1 MQTRKKVDGKNAR
14 ELGSPRI
21 SRHQKKL
28 SENIQNQSKRVSD
41 LITSSARKQKS
52 VIGNLQLGLL
62 FFLLI
67 LLGNT
72 FSKKDEKSA
81 TGTELDS
88 RFRLVDNDAANIC
101 WGQDAGYETNYT
113 SVENKG
119 YEDATANCQTDAIF
133 SPAFRTTRSIA
144 GEISTNVEL
153 SKPFQHGDQPLDDR
167 GKENMG
173 TDILNGHVQEIS
185 SNLGSKN
192 PTPEVLSMYHT
203 LRNSRLEC
211 VDEFNQDQVQTDI
224 SMEETESEEFDDFDP
239 YFFIKNLP
247 DLSAVVPTFRPL
259 LLPKQTR
266 SCPSTTLALDLDETL
281 VHSTLEPCD
290 DADFTFSVN
299 FNLKDHTVYV
309 RCRPHLKYFLERVSS
324 LFEIIIFTASQS
336 IYAERVLN
344 VLDPKRKL
352 FRHRVYRDSCV
363 FVDGNYLKDLSILGR
378 DLAHVI
384 IVDNS
389 PQAFGFQVDNGIPIE
404 SWFDDPCDQELLV
417 LLPFLESLVGVEDVR
432 PIIANKFNLKGR
444 INAAI
449 CPYSSVNGNSFD
461 R

>member
-1 MQTRKKVDGKNAR
+1 MQTRKKVDGKNAP

-28 SENIQNQSKRVSD
+28 SENSQNQSKRVSD

-52 VIGNLQLGLL
+52 
-62 FFLLI
+62 
-67 LLGNT
+67 GNT
-72 FSKKDEKSA
+72 FSKKDENSA

-88 RFRLVDNDAANIC
+88 RFRLVDNDAADIC
-101 WGQDAGYETNYT
+101 WGQDVGYETNYA

-119 YEDATANCQTDAIF
+119 YEDGTANCQTDAIF

-153 SKPFQHGDQPLDDR
+153 IKPFQHGDQPLDDR

-173 TDILNGHVQEIS
+173 ADILNGHVQEIS

-192 PTPEVLSMYHT
+192 PTPEVFSTYHT

-417 LLPFLESLVGVEDVR
+417 LLPFLEGLVGVEDVR
-432 PIIANKFNLKGR
+432 PIIAEKFNLKGR

-449 CPYSSVNGNSFD
+449 SPYSSVNGNSFD